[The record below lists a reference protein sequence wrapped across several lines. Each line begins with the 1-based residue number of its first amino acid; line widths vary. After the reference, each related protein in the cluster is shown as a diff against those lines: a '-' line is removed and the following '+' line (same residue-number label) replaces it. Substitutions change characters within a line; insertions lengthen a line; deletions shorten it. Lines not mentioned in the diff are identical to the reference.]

1 MAGKQVT
8 ELDALPSFT
17 DTSLLPVHNGA
28 GLKKGLLSQL
38 ASYLGTKFSNPN
50 LLINPDFKINQR
62 GSTSYESDTGTTIKN
77 VYSVDRWSLYGH
89 KLVVNSDK
97 SITLTPTSY
106 SNGTFSQILE
116 GAVEGDVTI
125 QVYVAGISGSATV
138 LVTQS
143 DGTTTS
149 TIGNLKNGLNV
160 FHFNKGIKK
169 LYIRALSGTLT
180 LKYAKVEKGTV
191 ATSFITPN
199 MAEELAKCQYYT
211 VIFEPWRTIL
221 NANTDSSVINIDTR
235 CKMRTKPTISYITLK
250 SGTANQFNF
259 VSILSSKAYLALKT
273 NNWTS
278 FIDSKNEVVVVNTG
292 SGISSG
298 AFGQVTFDNSLMLDA
313 EIY

>member
-17 DTSLLPVHNGA
+17 DNSLLPVHNGA

-38 ASYLGTKFSNPN
+38 ANYLGKKFSNPN
-50 LLINPDFKINQR
+50 LLINPNFEINQR
-62 GSTSYESDTGTTIKN
+62 GSTTYTTGYT
-77 VYSVDRWSLYGH
+77 VDRWKVAGATLNAKTKTLS
-89 KLVVNSDK
+89 NSN
-97 SITLTPTSY
+97 SAS
-106 SNGTFSQILE
+106 GTFLQSLE
-116 GAVEGDVTI
+116 NKPTGTFTVTLNVASVTGTVKFSWKDGSTYKTGAV
-125 QVYVAGISGSATV
+125 IS
-138 LVTQS
+138 
-143 DGTTTS
+143 
-149 TIGNLKNGLNV
+149 KGLNTYTFTASSLTWV
-160 FHFNKGIKK
+160 GIDVASGASIQLDYMK
-169 LYIRALSGTLT
+169 LEQSS
-180 LKYAKVEKGTV
+180 V
-191 ATSFITPN
+191 ATHFVTPN
-199 MAEELAKCQYYT
+199 KAEELAKCQYYT

-235 CKMRTKPTISYITLK
+235 CKMRTKPTVSYITLK
-250 SGTANQFNF
+250 SGTQNQFNF
-259 VSILSSKAYLALKT
+259 VSILSSKAYYALKT

>member
-38 ASYLGTKFSNPN
+38 ASYLGTKFGNPN
-50 LLINPDFKINQR
+50 LLINPKFEINQR
-62 GSTSYESDTGTTIKN
+62 GSTTYTTGYT
-77 VYSVDRWSLYGH
+77 VDRWRVAGATLNAKTKTLSNP
-89 KLVVNSDK
+89 NSAG
-97 SITLTPTSY
+97 
-106 SNGTFSQILE
+106 GTFLQSLE
-116 GAVEGDVTI
+116 NKPTGTFTVTLNVASVTGTVKFSWKDGSTYKTGAV
-125 QVYVAGISGSATV
+125 IS
-138 LVTQS
+138 
-143 DGTTTS
+143 
-149 TIGNLKNGLNV
+149 KGLNTYTFTASSLTWV
-160 FHFNKGIKK
+160 GIDVASGASIQLDYMK
-169 LYIRALSGTLT
+169 LEQGS
-180 LKYAKVEKGTV
+180 V
-191 ATSFITPN
+191 ATHFVTPN
-199 MAEELAKCQYYT
+199 KAEELAKCQYYT

-235 CKMRTKPTISYITLK
+235 CKMRTKPTVSYITLK
-250 SGTANQFNF
+250 SGTQNQFNF
-259 VSILSSKAYLALKT
+259 VSILSSKAYYALKT

>member
-1 MAGKQVT
+1 MAGKQVN
-8 ELDALPSFT
+8 ELDVLPSFT
-17 DTSLLPVHNGA
+17 DNSLLPVHNGA

-38 ASYLGTKFSNPN
+38 ASYLGNKFSNPN

-62 GSTSYESDTGTTIKN
+62 GSTTYTTGYT
-77 VYSVDRWSLYGH
+77 VDRWRITSATLNATT
-89 KLVVNSDK
+89 KTLSNSN
-97 SITLTPTSY
+97 SAS
-106 SNGTFSQILE
+106 GTFLQSLE
-116 GAVEGDVTI
+116 NKPTGTFTVTLNVSSVTGTVKFSWKDRSTYKTGVTI
-125 QVYVAGISGSATV
+125 S
-138 LVTQS
+138 
-143 DGTTTS
+143 
-149 TIGNLKNGLNV
+149 KGLNTYTFTASSLTWV
-160 FHFNKGIKK
+160 GIDIASGASVQLNYMK
-169 LYIRALSGTLT
+169 LEESS
-180 LKYAKVEKGTV
+180 V
-191 ATSFITPN
+191 ATPFIKPN
-199 MAEELAKCQYYT
+199 KAEELAKCQYYT
-211 VIFEPWRTIL
+211 VVFEPWRTIL

>member
-1 MAGKQVT
+1 MAGKQVN
-8 ELDALPSFT
+8 ELDVLPSFT
-17 DTSLLPVHNGA
+17 DNSLLPVHNGA

-38 ASYLGTKFSNPN
+38 ASYLGNKFSNPN

-62 GSTSYESDTGTTIKN
+62 GSTTYTTGYT
-77 VYSVDRWSLYGH
+77 VDRWRITSATLNVTT
-89 KLVVNSDK
+89 KTLSNSN
-97 SITLTPTSY
+97 SAS
-106 SNGTFSQILE
+106 GTFLQSLE
-116 GAVEGDVTI
+116 NKPTGTFTVTLNVASVTGTVKFSWKDGSTYKTGAV
-125 QVYVAGISGSATV
+125 IS
-138 LVTQS
+138 
-143 DGTTTS
+143 
-149 TIGNLKNGLNV
+149 KGLNTYTFTASSLTWV
-160 FHFNKGIKK
+160 GIDIASGASVQLNYMK
-169 LYIRALSGTLT
+169 LEESS
-180 LKYAKVEKGTV
+180 V
-191 ATSFITPN
+191 ATPFIRPN
-199 MAEELAKCQYYT
+199 KAEELARCQYYT
-211 VIFEPWRTIL
+211 VVFEPWRTIL
-221 NANTDSSVINIDTR
+221 NANTDSSVISIDTR

>member
-17 DTSLLPVHNGA
+17 DNSLLPVHNGA

-38 ASYLGTKFSNPN
+38 ASYLGTKFGNPN
-50 LLINPDFKINQR
+50 LLINPKFEINQR
-62 GSTSYESDTGTTIKN
+62 GSTTYTTGYT
-77 VYSVDRWSLYGH
+77 VDRWRVAGATLNAKTKTLSNP
-89 KLVVNSDK
+89 NSAG
-97 SITLTPTSY
+97 
-106 SNGTFSQILE
+106 GTFLQSLE
-116 GAVEGDVTI
+116 NKPTGTFTVTLNVASVTGTVKFSWKDGSTYKTGAV
-125 QVYVAGISGSATV
+125 IS
-138 LVTQS
+138 
-143 DGTTTS
+143 
-149 TIGNLKNGLNV
+149 KGLNTYTFTASSLTWV
-160 FHFNKGIKK
+160 GIDVASGASIQLDYMK
-169 LYIRALSGTLT
+169 LEQGS
-180 LKYAKVEKGTV
+180 V
-191 ATSFITPN
+191 ATHFVTPN
-199 MAEELAKCQYYT
+199 KAEELAKCQYYT

-235 CKMRTKPTISYITLK
+235 CKMRTKPTVSYITLK
-250 SGTANQFNF
+250 SGTQNQFNF
-259 VSILSSKAYLALKT
+259 VSILSSKAYYALKT